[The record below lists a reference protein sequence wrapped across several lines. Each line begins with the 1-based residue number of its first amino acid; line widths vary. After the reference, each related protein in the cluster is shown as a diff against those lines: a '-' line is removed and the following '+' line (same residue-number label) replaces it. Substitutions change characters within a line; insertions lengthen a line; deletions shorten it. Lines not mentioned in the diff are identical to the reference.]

1 MSYVSTPSPPRP
13 PRVRNYI
20 CILAINLVIIT
31 SFTKNGPPIIKSYHL
46 RSLAMGF
53 RQKTQK
59 LEHIDN

>member
-20 CILAINLVIIT
+20 CVLAINLVIIT
-31 SFTKNGPPIIKSYHL
+31 SFTKNGQPIIKSYHL
-46 RSLAMGF
+46 RSLTMGF
-53 RQKTQK
+53 RQKTQM